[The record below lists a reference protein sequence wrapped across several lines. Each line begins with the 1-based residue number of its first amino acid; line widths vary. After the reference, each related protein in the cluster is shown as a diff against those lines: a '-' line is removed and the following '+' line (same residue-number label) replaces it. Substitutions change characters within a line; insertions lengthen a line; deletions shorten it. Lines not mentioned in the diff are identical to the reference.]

1 MDSEETN
8 ALKFLNIN
16 FLSVQVSVKAQ
27 YVKKYN
33 ISLSDYIFTAIIVV
47 EVTLKTLL
55 IFKVV
60 KTF

>member
-16 FLSVQVSVKAQ
+16 FLFVQISVKAQ

-33 ISLSDYIFTAIIVV
+33 VSLSDYIFTAIIVV
-47 EVTLKTLL
+47 EVT
-55 IFKVV
+55 
-60 KTF
+60 

>member
-33 ISLSDYIFTAIIVV
+33 VSLSDYIFTAIIVV